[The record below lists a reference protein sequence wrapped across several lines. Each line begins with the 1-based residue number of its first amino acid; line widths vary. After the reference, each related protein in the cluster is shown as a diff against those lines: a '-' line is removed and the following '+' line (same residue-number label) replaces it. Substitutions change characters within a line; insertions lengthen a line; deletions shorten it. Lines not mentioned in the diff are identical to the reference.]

1 MKSLRV
7 TNIFRPVRSFEFY
20 NCIGRPFGGLIG
32 VALITGI
39 GCTKLYG
46 MIGPWYP
53 DAVIPSVIDP
63 HVCFM
68 WHMTFNA
75 LGSLGACLME
85 VMIRRVEP
93 GGVVFIGNM
102 TTGAKLVGVSV

>member
-1 MKSLRV
+1 MESLRV
-7 TNIFRPVRSFEFY
+7 TNIFWTVRSFEFHD
-20 NCIGRPFGGLIG
+20 CVRCPFGVLIG

-46 MIGPWYP
+46 MIGPGYP

-85 VMIRRVEP
+85 VMIRRVET
-93 GGVVFIGNM
+93 GRVVFIGNM